1 MNIFEQREE
10 KEKRIVQSMSKIKY
24 LLAIGSGKGGVGKST
39 VSANL
44 AISLAKLGFR
54 VGLADVDI
62 YGPSIPTLF
71 NIENEE
77 VLGQEIDGKLYFKPI
92 ERFGIKLMSVGF
104 FVDSTKALMWRGPMA
119 SNTLIQ
125 MVSETLWGE
134 LDYLIFDMPPGTGD
148 IQLTLSHDFNLSGA
162 VFVSTPQQ
170 LSVSDVRRAVNMFKN
185 KDVNVPVLGLVENMA
200 YFTPQELP
208 NNKYYLFG
216 KGGSEKL
223 AKELEIDILEQIPIS
238 EEISDTND
246 NGNPISLMVD
256 SLEGNS
262 FLSLARKINDKLV
275 EINKK

>member
-1 MNIFEQREE
+1 MNIFEQRKE
-10 KEKRIVQSMSKIKY
+10 KEMRIAQSMSKVKF

-39 VSANL
+39 IAANI
-44 AISLAKLGFR
+44 AISLAKLGFK

-77 VLGQEIDGKLYFKPI
+77 VVGQEIDGKLHFQPI
-92 ERFGIKLMSVGF
+92 EKFGVKLMSIGF
-104 FVDSTKALMWRGPMA
+104 FVDPSKALMWRGPMA

-125 MVSETLWGE
+125 MLSDTLWGE

-170 LSVSDVRRAVNMFKN
+170 LAISDVRRAVNMFKN
-185 KDVNVPVLGLVENMA
+185 ESVNVPILGLVENMA
-200 YFTPQELP
+200 YFVTNDLP

-216 KGGSEKL
+216 KGGTEKF
-223 AKELEIDILEQIPIS
+223 AKELDIEVLEQIPIS
-238 EEISDTND
+238 EEISETND
-246 NGNPISLMVD
+246 SGNPISLIVD
-256 SLEGNS
+256 SLESNS

-275 EINKK
+275 EINK